1 MHSSLT
7 LFYINFV
14 YCDVTYL
21 KPTSHLFVCLFIHAT
36 LFVMDKKG
44 RDQTKVFHLLLPSDL
59 LAVRESRNMAEL
71 TIVLVG

>member
-14 YCDVTYL
+14 YWDVTYL
-21 KPTSHLFVCLFIHAT
+21 KPTSHLFACLFIHAT
-36 LFVMDKKG
+36 FVMDKKE
-44 RDQTKVFHLLLPSDL
+44 RDQPKVFHLLLPSNL